1 MSRFFSKQIYR
12 KLCYVLPS
20 SVRLFMMHYGNQ
32 CATLADDLY
41 QLCACRKWLI
51 VICSTFFILSWK
63 PQQKITQTIF
73 QIDDKLLVLTWV
85 FNPQTRFSLE
95 QSFYIYHVHIS
106 ISIDYNTPF
115 FAYTCKMPRVSINV
129 IKNMSMFLWTC
140 TCLLSTKFSLWF

>member
-12 KLCYVLPS
+12 KLRYVLPS

-95 QSFYIYHVHIS
+95 NSHFIFIMFTFPS
-106 ISIDYNTPF
+106 PLTITRRF
-115 FAYTCKMPRVSINV
+115 LLTRVKCQESP
-129 IKNMSMFLWTC
+129 
-140 TCLLSTKFSLWF
+140 